1 MSNFLASFLPLLVG
15 GLIGSATGSYL
26 AAKRGASREST
37 LVRELRV
44 IDAQPG
50 DKIVL
55 TLGDRGVSYAS
66 EAMIERISSQTKAVF
81 PDNQVIVLE
90 NEMDLSVVRASGA
103 PSAVGKVK
111 RSVTIPFPD
120 RRVGA

>member
-1 MSNFLASFLPLLVG
+1 MSDFLVSFLPLLVG
-15 GLIGSATGSYL
+15 GLLGSAAGSYL
-26 AAKRGASREST
+26 AAKRGTSTEAT

-44 IDAQPG
+44 VDAQPG
-50 DKIVL
+50 DRIIL

-66 EAMIERISSQTKAVF
+66 EATIERISSQIRAVF

-90 NEMDLSVVRASGA
+90 SDMGLSLVRRGGSV
-103 PSAVGKVK
+103 STGKAAT
-111 RSVTIPFPD
+111 RSITIPFPD